1 MPIINI
7 EIKITVFSPKQTE
20 GHKEHLCL
28 RNNGIYWFLYPYFA
42 KLYDQ
47 TGQMIDLYGIS
58 NFRNEDLLELR
69 STIEKAITVTNDQPD
84 QWNQEVAVQI
94 KPPKQILYDS
104 IFKKDV
110 LATLNS
116 LKNITLEAIQN
127 NAVIVFEGM

>member
-1 MPIINI
+1 MINE
-7 EIKITVFSPKQTE
+7 EITITLFYPEKTE
-20 GHKEHLCL
+20 GHKEQLRL

-58 NFRNEDLLELR
+58 NFRSEDLLKLNN
-69 STIEKAITVTNDQPD
+69 TIEKAITVTNDQPD
-84 QWNQEVAVQI
+84 QWDQKIAVEL
-94 KPPKQILYDS
+94 PKKRILYDRVS
-104 IFKKDV
+104 KNDV

-116 LKNITLEAIQN
+116 LKNITSEAIKN